1 MTKKNQNNKF
11 SLRAKWSL
19 FLIANLAILLVI
31 GISTVRE
38 SYRAW
43 TIDMEIGTLK
53 NQINSLQNQK
63 TELRKLTKKIKDN
76 QYLEKQA
83 RAKLNLQKP
92 SEHVIVLEGI
102 NMASTSWVVNIDKH
116 STKNNNNIA
125 LSNPKKW
132 WLYFSQG
139 KEALNKNN

>member
-1 MTKKNQNNKF
+1 MTKKNINNKF
-11 SLRAKWSL
+11 SLKAKWPL

-31 GISTVRE
+31 GISTARE

-43 TIDMEIGTLK
+43 TIDKEIASLQ
-53 NQINSLQNQK
+53 NQIKGLQNQK

-92 SEHVIVLEGI
+92 SEHVIVLEGV
-102 NMASTSWVVNIDKH
+102 NMASSSWVVNIDKQ
-116 STKNNNNIA
+116 SPKNNNNIA

-139 KEALNKNN
+139 KNALKK